1 MAIASDCGKTGSE
14 RLKRRADFLR
24 VQQGVRLKGR
34 YFLLEM
40 LDRQEPSA
48 PPRVGF
54 TVTKRQGKAVE
65 RNRMKRRL
73 REAVRIAGEPHL
85 KPGHDYV
92 LVGRRD
98 LLGAT
103 FSRLTAA
110 LVDRIESAKPVDH
123 SANRP

>member
-1 MAIASDCGKTGSE
+1 MASTPDCSKTRSE

-24 VQQGVRLKGR
+24 VQQGERLKGR
-34 YFLLEM
+34 YFLLEV
-40 LDRQEPSA
+40 LDRQEPTMA
-48 PPRVGF
+48 PRVGF

-73 REAVRIAGEPHL
+73 REAVRIAGETHL

-110 LVDRIESAKPVDH
+110 LAERIESAKAADH
-123 SANRP
+123 AVRRS